1 MRYLVLISCSFLL
14 MAFNFEVRSKESND
28 TSIIVYDDICVYNN
42 GTHAAFTSLEE
53 YKGKLYLAFR
63 EAGHHIASSSDKG
76 RIRVLIKS
84 TNGWKTDNVFGI
96 EGVDLRDPHM
106 LKWKDKLLLYTSGY
120 CSELT
125 DKGWKELKKT
135 QHDASHPLYI
145 WKVRAFNDEL
155 YGIGNRYD
163 KWPKLL
169 KSNDGINWN
178 VIDEYKLGGYASE
191 ADLCFIED
199 SLFICFRVDNPV
211 GSNSLWGVSIYPFRY
226 TEWRVMDVSIASPE
240 MMADTS
246 GTIYLAGRE
255 YAFNRE
261 GLEDSINVSLFS
273 VGRGGRIKREE
284 VFETGQ
290 FGDKGYP
297 SFAKYKG
304 ELYMSYYTGKTDR
317 TQVHLVKIMK

>member
-1 MRYLVLISCSFLL
+1 MRYIVLLICIYLF
-14 MAFNFEVRSKESND
+14 MAFNYEVRSKESND
-28 TSIIVYDDICVYNN
+28 TSIIKYDDSCVYNN
-42 GTHAAFTSLEE
+42 GTHAAFTTLEE
-53 YKGKLYLAFR
+53 YNDKLYLAFR
-63 EAGHHIASSSDKG
+63 EARHHIASSSDKG
-76 RIRVLIKS
+76 KIRVLIKS
-84 TNGWKTDNVFGI
+84 NKGWKTDNVFGI

-125 DKGWKELKKT
+125 DEGWKELKKIH
-135 QHDASHPLYI
+135 HDAPHPLYI
-145 WKVRAFNDEL
+145 WKVRAFKDEL

-169 KSNDGINWN
+169 KSIDGINWN

-211 GSNSLWGVSIYPFRY
+211 GSNSLWGVSTYPFRH

-240 MMADTS
+240 MIAVTS
-246 GTIYLAGRE
+246 STIYLAGRE
-255 YAFNRE
+255 YAFNKV
-261 GLEDSINVSLFS
+261 GIKDSINVSLFS
-273 VGRGGRIKREE
+273 VGREGKVKREK
-284 VFETGQ
+284 VFETGRL
-290 FGDKGYP
+290 GDKGYP

-304 ELYMSYYTGKTDR
+304 ELYMSYYSGKTDG
-317 TQVHLVKIMK
+317 TQVHLVEFMK